1 MKVLV
6 FLIITIT
13 PAGDFEVTSDVV
25 QTCPDK
31 VKFFEV
37 MNRRQAQGEIRG
49 WNAMC
54 THFDVAQMLGLAS

>member
-6 FLIITIT
+6 FLIIVIT

-25 QTCPDK
+25 QACPDK
-31 VKFFEV
+31 ARFMEV
-37 MNRRQAQGEIRG
+37 MNKRQAQGEIRG

-54 THFDVAQMLGLAS
+54 THFDVAQMMGVTS

>member
-25 QTCPDK
+25 QVCPDK
-31 VKFFEV
+31 VRFFEA

-49 WNAMC
+49 WNATC
-54 THFDVAQMLGLAS
+54 TAFDVAQMMGVTS